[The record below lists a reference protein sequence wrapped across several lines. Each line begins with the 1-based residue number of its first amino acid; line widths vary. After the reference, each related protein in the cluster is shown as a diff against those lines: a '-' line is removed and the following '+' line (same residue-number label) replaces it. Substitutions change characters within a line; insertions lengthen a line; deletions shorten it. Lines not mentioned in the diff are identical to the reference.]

1 EDGIRDKL
9 VTGVQTCAL
18 PILQVASQYRAQGT
32 PMGYRIDAAG
42 RIASEL
48 TIGAEQLL
56 RLAAGHL
63 PKRRAPG
70 ASGKNSAH
78 KTKQPDPSLARS
90 RLNRDGLKAGTQ
102 APEF

>member
-48 TIGAEQLL
+48 TVGADALL
-56 RLAAGHL
+56 KLATLSTPEAHHSSNG
-63 PKRRAPG
+63 APRHG
-70 ASGKNSAH
+70 GKA
-78 KTKQPDPSLARS
+78 DPSLARS
-90 RLNRDGLKAGTQ
+90 RLNRDGLKAGVV
-102 APEF
+102 A